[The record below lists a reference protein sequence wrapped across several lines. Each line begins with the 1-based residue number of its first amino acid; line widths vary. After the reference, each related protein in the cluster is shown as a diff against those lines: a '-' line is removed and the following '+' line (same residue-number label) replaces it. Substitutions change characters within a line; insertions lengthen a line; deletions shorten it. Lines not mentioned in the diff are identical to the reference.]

1 MNDLKINEFARMR
14 ELVDTLLKRYRQV
27 RRKCDIKDDEWH
39 SRSIEKLAASF
50 LEGSFTLAVVG
61 KVSAGKSTFI
71 NALLGCKDLLPT
83 GHDQT
88 TCGVTSIEY
97 GEEPEAT
104 ITFADEHSV
113 VVREYISGEIKAHVA
128 IPEEFHNLPVN
139 NIDDMILADWDFE
152 TIWNKREQLEKETL
166 CSPIKEDEL
175 KRYVASRNKAN
186 IAVNVRIK
194 YPFSEE
200 LKGWRIVDTPGVG
213 AIGGIEVQ
221 TRQLLATQR
230 ADGSREV
237 DAIIF
242 LQDGSQTLDQAD
254 SKRFVSELL
263 DNFTESD
270 RHRLFYVLTHGTSP
284 DFLKHK
290 NNKLRFVE
298 ENYGDKIKYVSHVDS
313 LLCSFIELQEREQYD
328 LKYYDDLKQ
337 PSDWEE
343 SEWDAVMGIM
353 DAAKRQLK
361 KQHDTFNH
369 DTMFRLLQEWS
380 NFDDLKRLVN
390 DFAKK
395 EKEESLNKFLELLK
409 CDYAGFQSR
418 LQRNQ
423 ELVESD
429 KDKISEAKQGIG
441 EKKREYN
448 RRAQEADQR
457 ISIEG
462 IKKRFKFIDERL
474 REIDGVKGEGEVRTA
489 ITNLFDDVQQR
500 EKKVFEEIAREY
512 SDISKRIS
520 RKYMVWEAIDFD
532 ALENEATDFGK
543 ESYVIEPERVVSH
556 VSSPDE
562 RIDAKYAER
571 INEEKKLKRFKAL
584 VIKRAGKQR
593 DKFLK
598 QLITKIEKMRKRI
611 LVELDKK
618 IEAEKRAYEELE
630 PQLKEKG
637 KFASMNRA
645 RIKSVCDA
653 INDLDKQVGGSGYG
667 K

>member
-14 ELVDTLLKRYRQV
+14 ELVDTLLNRYRQV

-104 ITFADEHSV
+104 ITFADDHSV
-113 VVREYISGEIKAHVA
+113 VVRDDISRAIKDHVA
-128 IPEEFHNLPVN
+128 IPEEFHDLPVN
-139 NIDDMILADWDFE
+139 NIDEMILANWDFE
-152 TIWNKREQLEKETL
+152 TIWDKREQLEKETL
-166 CSPIKEDEL
+166 CSPIKADEL

-200 LKGWRIVDTPGVG
+200 LKGWRIMDTPGIG

-230 ADGSREV
+230 ADGSRKV
-237 DAIIF
+237 DAIVF
-242 LQDGSQTLDQAD
+242 LQNGSQTLDQAD
-254 SKRFVSELL
+254 SKQFVSELL

-270 RHRLFYVLTHGTSP
+270 RHRLFYVLTHGASP
-284 DFLKHK
+284 DFLNHK
-290 NNKLRFVE
+290 DNKLRFVE

-474 REIDGVKGEGEVRTA
+474 REIDGLKGEGEVRTA

-571 INEEKKLKRFKAL
+571 INEEKKLKCFKAL

-611 LVELDKK
+611 LVELDK
-618 IEAEKRAYEELE
+618 
-630 PQLKEKG
+630 
-637 KFASMNRA
+637 
-645 RIKSVCDA
+645 
-653 INDLDKQVGGSGYG
+653 
-667 K
+667 

>member
-1 MNDLKINEFARMR
+1 MKINEFARMR
-14 ELVDTLLKRYRQV
+14 ELVDTLLNRYRQV

-104 ITFADEHSV
+104 ITFADDHSV
-113 VVREYISGEIKAHVA
+113 VVRDDISRAIKDHVA
-128 IPEEFHNLPVN
+128 IPEEFHDLPVN
-139 NIDDMILADWDFE
+139 NINDMILADWGFE
-152 TIWNKREQLEKETL
+152 KIWNNHEQLEKETL
-166 CSPIKEDEL
+166 CSPINSDLL
-175 KRYVASRNKAN
+175 KRYVESRNKAN

-194 YPFSEE
+194 YPFGEE

-230 ADGSREV
+230 ADGSRKV
-237 DAIIF
+237 DAIVF
-242 LQDGSQTLDQAD
+242 LQNGSQTLDQAD
-254 SKRFVSELL
+254 SKQFVSELL

-270 RHRLFYVLTHGTSP
+270 RHRLFYVLTHGASP

-290 NNKLRFVE
+290 DNKLRFIE

-429 KDKISEAKQGIG
+429 KDKISEAKEGIL

-448 RRAQEADQR
+448 RRAQKADQR
-457 ISIEG
+457 ISIEK
-462 IKKRFKFIDERL
+462 IKKEFKFIDERL
-474 REIDGVKGEGEVRTA
+474 REIDGLKGEGEVRTA

-500 EKKVFEEIAREY
+500 EKEVFEGIAREY
-512 SDISKRIS
+512 SDISKRIGH
-520 RKYMVWEAIDFD
+520 KYMVWDAIDFD

-562 RIDAKYAER
+562 RIRAKFAER
-571 INEEKKLKRFKAL
+571 INEEKKLKRFKVL
-584 VIKRAGKQR
+584 VINRAGKQR

-598 QLITKIEKMRKRI
+598 QLITKIENMRKRI

-630 PQLKEKG
+630 PQLKEKR
-637 KFASMNRA
+637 KFVSMNRA

>member
-1 MNDLKINEFARMR
+1 MKINEFARMR
-14 ELVDTLLKRYRQV
+14 ELVDTLLNRYRQV

-104 ITFADEHSV
+104 ITFADDHSV
-113 VVREYISGEIKAHVA
+113 VVRDDISRAIKDHVA
-128 IPEEFHNLPVN
+128 IPEEFHDLPVN
-139 NIDDMILADWDFE
+139 NINDMILADWGFE
-152 TIWNKREQLEKETL
+152 KIWNNHEQLEKETL
-166 CSPIKEDEL
+166 CSPINSDLL
-175 KRYVASRNKAN
+175 KRYVESRNKAN

-194 YPFSEE
+194 YPFGEE

-230 ADGSREV
+230 ADGSRKV
-237 DAIIF
+237 DAIVF
-242 LQDGSQTLDQAD
+242 LQNGSQTLDQAD
-254 SKRFVSELL
+254 SKQFVSELL

-270 RHRLFYVLTHGTSP
+270 RHRLFYVLTHGASP

-290 NNKLRFVE
+290 DNKLRFIE

-429 KDKISEAKQGIG
+429 KDKISEAKEGIL

-448 RRAQEADQR
+448 RRAQKADQR
-457 ISIEG
+457 ISIEK
-462 IKKRFKFIDERL
+462 IKKEFKFIDERL
-474 REIDGVKGEGEVRTA
+474 REIDGLKGEGEVRTA

-500 EKKVFEEIAREY
+500 EKEVFEEIAREY
-512 SDISKRIS
+512 SDISKRIGH
-520 RKYMVWEAIDFD
+520 KYMVWDAIDFD

-543 ESYVIEPERVVSH
+543 ERYVIEPARVVSH

-562 RIDAKYAER
+562 RIPAKYAER
-571 INEEKKLKRFKAL
+571 INEEKKLKGFKVL
-584 VIKRAGKQR
+584 VVKEAGKQR

-598 QLITKIEKMRKRI
+598 QLIMKIENMRKRI
-611 LVELDKK
+611 FQELDKK

-630 PQLKEKG
+630 PQLKEKR
-637 KFASMNRA
+637 KFVSMNRA

-653 INDLDKQVGGSGYG
+653 IDDLDKQVGGSGYG

>member
-1 MNDLKINEFARMR
+1 MKINEFARMR
-14 ELVDTLLKRYRQV
+14 ELVDTLLNRYRQV

-104 ITFADEHSV
+104 ITFADDHSV
-113 VVREYISGEIKAHVA
+113 VVRDDISRAIKDHVA
-128 IPEEFHNLPVN
+128 IPEEFHDLPVN
-139 NIDDMILADWDFE
+139 NINDMILADWGFE
-152 TIWNKREQLEKETL
+152 KIWNNHEQLEKETL
-166 CSPIKEDEL
+166 CSPINSDLL
-175 KRYVASRNKAN
+175 KRYVESRNKAN

-194 YPFSEE
+194 YPFGEE

-230 ADGSREV
+230 ADGSRKV
-237 DAIIF
+237 DAIVF
-242 LQDGSQTLDQAD
+242 LQNGSQTLDQAD
-254 SKRFVSELL
+254 SKQFVSELL

-270 RHRLFYVLTHGTSP
+270 RHRLFYVLTHGASP
-284 DFLKHK
+284 DFLNHK
-290 NNKLRFVE
+290 DNKLRFVE

-337 PSDWEE
+337 PGGWEE
-343 SEWDAVMGIM
+343 REWDAVMCIM
-353 DAAKRQLK
+353 FAAERQLK

-390 DFAKK
+390 EFAKK

-429 KDKISEAKQGIG
+429 KDKISEAKQGIL

-448 RRAQEADQR
+448 RRAQKADQR
-457 ISIEG
+457 ISIEK
-462 IKKRFKFIDERL
+462 IKKEFKFIDERL
-474 REIDGVKGEGEVRTA
+474 REIDGLKGEGEVRTA

-512 SDISKRIS
+512 SDISKRIGH
-520 RKYMVWEAIDFD
+520 KYMVWDAIDFD

-543 ESYVIEPERVVSH
+543 ERYVIEPERVVSH

-571 INEEKKLKRFKAL
+571 INEEKKLKRFKVL
-584 VIKRAGKQR
+584 VINRAGKQR

-598 QLITKIEKMRKRI
+598 QLITKIENMRKRI

-630 PQLKEKG
+630 PQLKEKS

-653 INDLDKQVGGSGYG
+653 IDDLDKQVGGSGYG

>member
-14 ELVDTLLKRYRQV
+14 ELVDTLLNRYRQV

-104 ITFADEHSV
+104 ITFADDHSV
-113 VVREYISGEIKAHVA
+113 VVRDDISRAIKDHVA
-128 IPEEFHNLPVN
+128 IPEEFHDLPVN
-139 NIDDMILADWDFE
+139 NINDMILADWGFE
-152 TIWNKREQLEKETL
+152 KIWNNHEQLEKETL
-166 CSPIKEDEL
+166 CSPINSDLL
-175 KRYVASRNKAN
+175 KRYVESRNKAN

-194 YPFSEE
+194 YPFGEE

-230 ADGSREV
+230 ADGSRKV
-237 DAIIF
+237 DAIVF
-242 LQDGSQTLDQAD
+242 LQNGSQTLDQAD
-254 SKRFVSELL
+254 SKQFVSELL

-270 RHRLFYVLTHGTSP
+270 RHRLFYVLTHGASP

-290 NNKLRFVE
+290 DNKLRFIE

-429 KDKISEAKQGIG
+429 KDKISEAKEGIL

-448 RRAQEADQR
+448 RRAQKADQR
-457 ISIEG
+457 ISIE
-462 IKKRFKFIDERL
+462 K
-474 REIDGVKGEGEVRTA
+474 
-489 ITNLFDDVQQR
+489 
-500 EKKVFEEIAREY
+500 
-512 SDISKRIS
+512 
-520 RKYMVWEAIDFD
+520 
-532 ALENEATDFGK
+532 
-543 ESYVIEPERVVSH
+543 
-556 VSSPDE
+556 
-562 RIDAKYAER
+562 
-571 INEEKKLKRFKAL
+571 
-584 VIKRAGKQR
+584 IKRN
-593 DKFLK
+593 LN
-598 QLITKIEKMRKRI
+598 LSMRGCVK
-611 LVELDKK
+611 LT
-618 IEAEKRAYEELE
+618 
-630 PQLKEKG
+630 G
-637 KFASMNRA
+637 
-645 RIKSVCDA
+645 
-653 INDLDKQVGGSGYG
+653 
-667 K
+667 

>member
-1 MNDLKINEFARMR
+1 MKINEFARMR
-14 ELVDTLLKRYRQV
+14 ELVDTLLNRYRQV

-104 ITFADEHSV
+104 ITFADDHSV
-113 VVREYISGEIKAHVA
+113 VVRDDISRAIKDHVA
-128 IPEEFHNLPVN
+128 IPEEFHDLPVN
-139 NIDDMILADWDFE
+139 NIDEMILANWDFE
-152 TIWNKREQLEKETL
+152 TIWDKREQLEKETL
-166 CSPIKEDEL
+166 CSPIKADEL

-200 LKGWRIVDTPGVG
+200 LKGWRIMDTPGIG

-230 ADGSREV
+230 ADGSRKV
-237 DAIIF
+237 DAIVF
-242 LQDGSQTLDQAD
+242 LQNGSQTLDQAD
-254 SKRFVSELL
+254 SKQFVSELL

-270 RHRLFYVLTHGTSP
+270 RHRLFYVLTHGASP
-284 DFLKHK
+284 DFLNHK
-290 NNKLRFVE
+290 DNKLRFVE

-474 REIDGVKGEGEVRTA
+474 REIDGLKGEGEVRTA

>member
-1 MNDLKINEFARMR
+1 MKINEFARMR
-14 ELVDTLLKRYRQV
+14 ELVDTLLNRYRQV

-104 ITFADEHSV
+104 ITFADDHSV
-113 VVREYISGEIKAHVA
+113 VVRDDISRAIKDHVA
-128 IPEEFHNLPVN
+128 IPEEFHDLPVN
-139 NIDDMILADWDFE
+139 NIDEMILANWDFE
-152 TIWNKREQLEKETL
+152 TIWDKREQLEKETL
-166 CSPIKEDEL
+166 CSPIKADEL

-200 LKGWRIVDTPGVG
+200 LKGWRIMDTPGIG

-230 ADGSREV
+230 ADGSRKV
-237 DAIIF
+237 DAIVF
-242 LQDGSQTLDQAD
+242 LQNGSQTLDQAD
-254 SKRFVSELL
+254 SKQFVSELL

-270 RHRLFYVLTHGTSP
+270 RHRLFYVLTHGASP

-290 NNKLRFVE
+290 DNKLRFIE

-474 REIDGVKGEGEVRTA
+474 REIDGLKGEGEVRTA

>member
-27 RRKCDIKDDEWH
+27 RKECGINADEWH
-39 SRSIEKLAASF
+39 SRSIENLAASF

-71 NALLGCKDLLPT
+71 NALLGCKGLLPT

-104 ITFADEHSV
+104 ISFADGHTV
-113 VVREYISGEIKAHVA
+113 VVRENISGEIKAHVA

-139 NIDDMILADWDFE
+139 NIDEMILAGWGFE
-152 TIWNKREQLEKETL
+152 KIWNKHEQLEKETL
-166 CSPIKEDEL
+166 CSPINSDLL
-175 KRYVASRNKAN
+175 KRYVESRNKAN

-194 YPFSEE
+194 YPFGEE

-213 AIGGIEVQ
+213 AIGGIEER

-230 ADGSREV
+230 EDRSREV

-242 LQDGSQTLDQAD
+242 LQNGSQTLDQAD

-270 RHRLFYVLTHGTSP
+270 RHRLFYVLTHGASP
-284 DFLKHK
+284 YFLNHRDD
-290 NNKLRFVE
+290 KLRFIE

-313 LLCSFIELQEREQYD
+313 LLGSFMDLQEREYYD
-328 LKYYDDLKQ
+328 LKYYDDLEQ
-337 PSDWEE
+337 PGSWEE
-343 SEWDAVMGIM
+343 SEWDAVMAIM
-353 DAAKRQLK
+353 SAAKRQLK

-395 EKEESLNKFLELLK
+395 EKEESLNKFLKLLK

-423 ELVESD
+423 VLVEGD

-448 RRAQEADQR
+448 RRAQKADQQ
-457 ISIEG
+457 ISIEK
-462 IKKRFKFIDERL
+462 IKNKFKFIDERL
-474 REIDGVKGEGEVRTA
+474 RKIDGLKGEGEVRTA
-489 ITNLFDDVQQR
+489 ITDLFDDVQQR
-500 EKKVFEEIAREY
+500 EKEVFEEIAREY

-520 RKYMVWEAIDFD
+520 HKYMVWDTIDFD
-532 ALENEATDFGK
+532 ALENEAADFGI
-543 ESYVIEPERVVSH
+543 ERYVLEPERVVSH

-562 RIDAKYAER
+562 RIPAKYAER
-571 INEEKKLKRFKAL
+571 INEEKKLRGFKAL
-584 VIKRAGKQR
+584 VIKKAGKQR

-598 QLITKIEKMRKRI
+598 QLITKIENMRKRI
-611 LVELDKK
+611 LEELDKK

-630 PQLKEKG
+630 PQLKEKR
-637 KFASMNRA
+637 KFVSMNRA

-653 INDLDKQVGGSGYG
+653 INDLDKQVEGYGYG

>member
-1 MNDLKINEFARMR
+1 MGVYLKEILYYSEMNDLKINEFARMR

-39 SRSIEKLAASF
+39 SCSIEKLAASF

-104 ITFADEHSV
+104 ITFADGHTV
-113 VVREYISGEIKAHVA
+113 VVREDISGEIKTHVA

-139 NIDDMILADWDFE
+139 NIDEMILADWGFE
-152 TIWNKREQLEKETL
+152 TIWNNHEQLEKETL
-166 CSPIKEDEL
+166 CPPINSDLL
-175 KRYVASRNKAN
+175 KRYVELRNKAN

-194 YPFSEE
+194 YPFGEE

-213 AIGGIEVQ
+213 AIGGIEER
-221 TRQLLATQR
+221 TRQLLAAQR
-230 ADGSREV
+230 EDRSREV

-242 LQDGSQTLDQAD
+242 LQNGSQTLDQAD

-270 RHRLFYVLTHGTSP
+270 KHRLFYVLTHGASP
-284 DFLKHK
+284 DFLNHK
-290 NNKLRFVE
+290 DDKLRFIE

-313 LLCSFIELQEREQYD
+313 LLGSFMELQEIEQYD
-328 LKYYDDLKQ
+328 LKCYATLEQ
-337 PSDWEE
+337 PAGWEK
-343 SEWDAVMGIM
+343 SEWNALKMIM
-353 DAAKRQLK
+353 FAAQLQLDQ
-361 KQHDTFNH
+361 QHDTFNH

-395 EKEESLNKFLELLK
+395 EKEENLNKFLGLLK
-409 CDYAGFQSR
+409 CDYEGFKSR

-441 EKKREYN
+441 EKKKGV
-448 RRAQEADQR
+448 QSSCAD
-457 ISIEG
+457 S
-462 IKKRFKFIDERL
+462 
-474 REIDGVKGEGEVRTA
+474 
-489 ITNLFDDVQQR
+489 
-500 EKKVFEEIAREY
+500 
-512 SDISKRIS
+512 
-520 RKYMVWEAIDFD
+520 
-532 ALENEATDFGK
+532 
-543 ESYVIEPERVVSH
+543 
-556 VSSPDE
+556 
-562 RIDAKYAER
+562 
-571 INEEKKLKRFKAL
+571 
-584 VIKRAGKQR
+584 
-593 DKFLK
+593 
-598 QLITKIEKMRKRI
+598 
-611 LVELDKK
+611 
-618 IEAEKRAYEELE
+618 
-630 PQLKEKG
+630 
-637 KFASMNRA
+637 
-645 RIKSVCDA
+645 
-653 INDLDKQVGGSGYG
+653 
-667 K
+667 

>member
-1 MNDLKINEFARMR
+1 MNDLKTNEFARMR

-50 LEGSFTLAVVG
+50 LEEGFTLAVVG

-97 GEEPEAT
+97 GKEPEAT
-104 ITFADEHSV
+104 ITFADGHSV
-113 VVREYISGEIKAHVA
+113 VVRDYISRAIKDHVA
-128 IPEEFHNLPVN
+128 IPEEFHDLPVN
-139 NIDDMILADWDFE
+139 NIDEMILANWDFE
-152 TIWNKREQLEKETL
+152 TIWDKREQLEKETL
-166 CSPIKEDEL
+166 CSPIKADEL

-200 LKGWRIVDTPGVG
+200 LKGWRIMDTPGIG

-230 ADGSREV
+230 ADGSRNV

-242 LQDGSQTLDQAD
+242 LQNGSQTLDQAD
-254 SKRFVSELL
+254 SKQFVSELL

-284 DFLKHK
+284 EFRNHK
-290 NNKLRFVE
+290 DNKLRFIE
-298 ENYGDKIKYVSHVDS
+298 ENYGDKIEYISHVDS
-313 LLCSFIELQEREQYD
+313 LLGSFMELQEREYYD
-328 LKYYDDLKQ
+328 LKCYDDLEQ
-337 PSDWEE
+337 PGGWEE
-343 SEWDAVMGIM
+343 SEWEAVKLIM
-353 DAAKRQLK
+353 YAAKQQLK

-395 EKEESLNKFLELLK
+395 EKDKSLNKFLELLK

-429 KDKISEAKQGIG
+429 KDKISEARQGIE

-448 RRAQEADQR
+448 RRAQKADQQ
-457 ISIEG
+457 ISIEK
-462 IKKRFKFIDERL
+462 IKNRFKFIDERL
-474 REIDGVKGEGEVRTA
+474 RKIDRLRGEGEVRTA

-500 EKKVFEEIAREY
+500 EKEVFEEIARKY

-520 RKYMVWEAIDFD
+520 HKYMVWDTIDFD

-562 RIDAKYAER
+562 RIPAKYAER
-571 INEEKKLKRFKAL
+571 INEEKKLKGFKAL
-584 VIKRAGKQR
+584 VIKRAGEQR

-598 QLITKIEKMRKRI
+598 QLITKIENMRKRI
-611 LVELDKK
+611 LEELDKK

-630 PQLKEKG
+630 PQLKEKR
-637 KFASMNRA
+637 KFVSKNRA

>member
-1 MNDLKINEFARMR
+1 MKINEFARMR
-14 ELVDTLLKRYRQV
+14 ELVDTLLNRYRQV

-104 ITFADEHSV
+104 ITFADDHSV
-113 VVREYISGEIKAHVA
+113 VVRDDISRAIKDHVA
-128 IPEEFHNLPVN
+128 IPEEFHDLPVN
-139 NIDDMILADWDFE
+139 NINDMILADWGFE
-152 TIWNKREQLEKETL
+152 KIWNNHEQLEKETL
-166 CSPIKEDEL
+166 CSPINSDLL
-175 KRYVASRNKAN
+175 KRYVESRNKAN

-194 YPFSEE
+194 YPFGEE

-230 ADGSREV
+230 ADGSRKV
-237 DAIIF
+237 DAIVF
-242 LQDGSQTLDQAD
+242 LQNGSQTLDQAD
-254 SKRFVSELL
+254 SKQFVSELL

-270 RHRLFYVLTHGTSP
+270 RHRLFYVLTHGASP
-284 DFLKHK
+284 DFLNHK
-290 NNKLRFVE
+290 DNKLRFVE

-380 NFDDLKRLVN
+380 NFDDLKKLVN

-395 EKEESLNKFLELLK
+395 EKEKSLNKFLELLK

-429 KDKISEAKQGIG
+429 KDKISEARQGIE

-448 RRAQEADQR
+448 RRAQKADQR
-457 ISIEG
+457 ISIEK
-462 IKKRFKFIDERL
+462 IKNGFKFIDERL
-474 REIDGVKGEGEVRTA
+474 HEIDGLKGEGEVRTA

-500 EKKVFEEIAREY
+500 EKEVFEKIAREY

-520 RKYMVWEAIDFD
+520 HKYMVWDTIDFD